1 MCQICQ
7 VIGVHDIKLRPGD
20 TRLEKLIDCELNENQ
35 QPIQDKIRKNI
46 TYYLGNAIEIRLLSE
61 AAEALFNRDYKG
73 KKQIFV
79 PECFLTKDPRMIYTE
94 KQDLKKLLDS
104 IDNDDLSKKEKGLW
118 QSRLATISGKVS
130 IDKLYGEVSLL
141 EQDTIEAFLKF
152 LTKYN

>member
-7 VIGVHDIKLRPGD
+7 VIGVHDIKLRPED
-20 TRLEKLIDCELNENQ
+20 TRLENLIDCELNENQ

-79 PECFLTKDPRMIYTE
+79 PDCFLTKDPRMIYTE

-104 IDNDDLSKKEKGLW
+104 IDDDDLSKKEKGLW
-118 QSRLATISGKVS
+118 QSRLATISGKVI
-130 IDKLYGEVSLL
+130 IDKSCNEVSLNSR
-141 EQDTIEAFLKF
+141 ARH
-152 LTKYN
+152 N